1 MFRYTHKLEPSRAD
15 CISLLGSVHW
25 PASIG
30 KILYPLT
37 AFDGYRKSLPMP
49 RLRNNRPTSPEV
61 FAMDIEDRL
70 KKLQSSF
77 SYALSGAVA
86 AKAHY
91 LALMGE
97 GSSTPAAVARA
108 KMAWQ
113 QLEARKTAIIAR
125 MVALEELEETAA

>member
-1 MFRYTHKLEPSRAD
+1 
-15 CISLLGSVHW
+15 
-25 PASIG
+25 
-30 KILYPLT
+30 
-37 AFDGYRKSLPMP
+37 
-49 RLRNNRPTSPEV
+49 
-61 FAMDIEDRL
+61 MDIEDRL
-70 KKLQSSF
+70 KKLQSLF

-86 AKAHY
+86 AKAQY